1 MRILIAP
8 DSFKE
13 SLTALEAAQAIRS
26 GFQEVF
32 VQAEYDLLP
41 IGDGGEGTVSTLAA
55 SLRLKQQTAVVTN
68 AFGKNKEIQY
78 VSDGQTAIFEMAE
91 IVGLKDVPLNQRQP
105 LRLSTRGVVE
115 LIRQLLQQ
123 GVRHIIIGVGGSSTN
138 DGGIGMAE
146 GLGYAFYDQDNQ
158 KVEALGENLGKIATV
173 DKTNVPIELT
183 KAKITVITDVTN
195 LLCGKEGA
203 SFVFGPQKG
212 LKENELAVA
221 DQAMH
226 DFYMRFAPQVIEV
239 SGSGAG
245 GGMGAGLLAFASA
258 KIVSGIDYVLDLL
271 EFDKRVQQADLVIVG
286 EGRLDGQSLK
296 GKAPVGIAR
305 RVPEGVPVIAI
316 CGSVG
321 KGSEKAAGFGIS
333 AVFPILPAAVPLQ
346 EALQQATDN
355 LHRTAKNIASLLQV
369 VHFQGGNR

>member
-1 MRILIAP
+1 MF
-8 DSFKE
+8 DTS
-13 SLTALEAAQAIRS
+13 SSAL
-26 GFQEVF
+26 
-32 VQAEYDLLP
+32 
-41 IGDGGEGTVSTLAA
+41 
-55 SLRLKQQTAVVTN
+55 
-68 AFGKNKEIQY
+68 
-78 VSDGQTAIFEMAE
+78 
-91 IVGLKDVPLNQRQP
+91 
-105 LRLSTRGVVE
+105 
-115 LIRQLLQQ
+115 
-123 GVRHIIIGVGGSSTN
+123 
-138 DGGIGMAE
+138 AE

-173 DKTNVPIELT
+173 DKTNVPIELI

-226 DFYMRFAPQVIEV
+226 DFYMRFAPQVIEA

-245 GGMGAGLLAFASA
+245 GGMGAGLLAFASG
-258 KIVSGIDYVLDLL
+258 KIVSGVDYVLDLL

-321 KGSEKAAGFGIS
+321 KGSEKAADVGIS